1 MDAKSIMEASL
12 VIDNKPRSSKS
23 GATFERKSPVTGA
36 VVTKASAGEVA
47 DAIAAAEFGR
57 KGVRDLVDDRADG
70 RRRRILL
77 KAADILE
84 AELPEFLPVIA
95 AEIGASELWAG
106 FNVVLSVGLL
116 REAAGLAT
124 QILSVV
130 RDFETGGGLI

>member
-57 KGVRDLVDDRADG
+57 KGVRNLVDDRAD
-70 RRRRILL
+70 RKRRILL

-84 AELPEFLPVIA
+84 AKLPEFLPVIA